1 MLNAATPRERP
12 AGEPQH
18 FEEQSLMAS
27 IHDLPAGSWNVDPA
41 HSELGFTARHLMVTK
56 VRGQFKEF
64 EGSAKIGDNIA
75 DSLVTAVVQ
84 LGSVDTGSAD
94 RDAHL
99 RSADFFDVENN
110 PTMSFTSTEVSED
123 SLKGDLT
130 IKGVT
135 KPVTFDLDFNGL
147 ATDPWGNTK
156 AGFEASTEINR
167 KDFGLEWNVALEG
180 GGVLVSEKIKIHLDI
195 QLVKAA

>member
-1 MLNAATPRERP
+1 MT
-12 AGEPQH
+12 
-18 FEEQSLMAS
+18 S
-27 IHDLPAGSWNVDPA
+27 IKELPAGTWNIDA
-41 HSELGFTARHLMVTK
+41 SHSELGFVARHLMVTK

-64 EGSAKIGDNIA
+64 EGTAKVGD
-75 DSLVTAVVQ
+75 DLGSSQVSAVVQ
-84 LGSVDTGSAD
+84 LASIDTGSAD

-110 PTMSFTSTEVSED
+110 PTMSFTSTEVTED
-123 SLKGDLT
+123 ELKGDLT

-180 GGVLVSEKIKIHLDI
+180 GGVLVSEKIKINLDI